1 LVYPFSGLE
10 AYFFFVYVP
19 FVGRN
24 YGREW
29 KIISPPFSEKPMY
42 TGVSR
47 DFMEVE
53 EKLHLFFFAMMLAGV
68 CALSSLMEGVP
79 YSRGRHSFHLGN
91 DIEVGQTQSEYKK
104 NERIK
109 EIRPYVH

>member
-1 LVYPFSGLE
+1 
-10 AYFFFVYVP
+10 
-19 FVGRN
+19 
-24 YGREW
+24 
-29 KIISPPFSEKPMY
+29 MY

-79 YSRGRHSFHLGN
+79 YSRGRHFFHLGN